1 MSIVVGW
8 QSSGQAEPPQVKN
21 SQAGVPLFARR
32 QKGDGLLGMDYP
44 EKGPA
49 ALAAAAS
56 SKRIKENAFRGACLL
71 CKERRTSEG
80 K

>member
-1 MSIVVGW
+1 M
-8 QSSGQAEPPQVKN
+8 
-21 SQAGVPLFARR
+21 
-32 QKGDGLLGMDYP
+32 LGMDYP

-56 SKRIKENAFRGACLL
+56 SKRIKENAFRGGCLL
-71 CKERRTSEG
+71 CKERRLSEG